1 MVTIMIS
8 LAVAVLL
15 VLLPVSPAAAQARTV
30 VDIEAAHSLIVEQ
43 NGAGA
48 VSATKAGIDF
58 QGGDNTVRGRLRL
71 EATAASV
78 AGQRLAIL
86 QVPRAEIRWRL
97 PVGTT
102 NVRLTTGLTRLSW
115 GDGTR
120 FNAGDVITGER
131 PRSVDL
137 TAAELRTETQWLS
150 ALYVPLGPYAF
161 IEAVALLPSADL
173 LLAAAQ
179 NPAASELVETLSPE
193 TDIQA
198 LLVGLPS
205 AGASSGLAAAA
216 PGAWLSGGGARLH
229 GQVGSLK
236 VESGYLYRGTTQ
248 RHYPYLSIQ
257 GNVVVDWYAAV
268 STVLPDDPLD
278 DLVASAGLY
287 HVASVGHRLTVTGR
301 LEALYRASDQQTD
314 LYPELT
320 VTPSQLISFFAR
332 ATVNPAEAESISSYG
347 VIWRPATGLDVVGSL
362 TACTAGASGS
372 DSAGA
377 AIVSVAAR
385 YSF

>member
-115 GDGTR
+115 GDGTL
-120 FNAGDVITGER
+120 FNAGDVINGER

-236 VESGYLYRGTTQ
+236 RSEER
-248 RHYPYLSIQ
+248 R
-257 GNVVVDWYAAV
+257 
-268 STVLPDDPLD
+268 
-278 DLVASAGLY
+278 
-287 HVASVGHRLTVTGR
+287 VGK
-301 LEALYRASDQQTD
+301 E
-314 LYPELT
+314 
-320 VTPSQLISFFAR
+320 
-332 ATVNPAEAESISSYG
+332 
-347 VIWRPATGLDVVGSL
+347 
-362 TACTAGASGS
+362 C
-372 DSAGA
+372 
-377 AIVSVAAR
+377 
-385 YSF
+385 